1 MDMLLAGIFT
11 NLSTFT
17 PWILDTMAKDSTKLD
32 KPKATEILT
41 KETEA
46 TKSETSTTAKKN
58 GVDNTTSLPASFSS
72 TKAPK
77 YICCFWQKYIL
88 LLFAKQIMQPIKE
101 KVKHSLL
108 LKTTAYIC
116 KT

>member
-17 PWILDTMAKDSTKLD
+17 PWILDTMAKDSAKQE

-46 TKSETSTTAKKN
+46 TDATKYEIITTAREIGSN
-58 GVDNTTSLPASFSS
+58 NTVSLSAFSSS

-77 YICCFWQKYIL
+77 YICCFWQK
-88 LLFAKQIMQPIKE
+88 
-101 KVKHSLL
+101 
-108 LKTTAYIC
+108 
-116 KT
+116 